1 MKQHIRDVRIETLS
15 RIQKHSYYDEIQGL
29 FETIAGHC
37 EIARKEKGELVI
49 EMPLLGEFT
58 ISHRT
63 LSEIEKDKAAAD
75 KAAAT
80 KRKQAEAKKKTEAAT
95 ALKEGETENVK

>member
-15 RIQKHSYYDEIQGL
+15 RTKQHAYYDEIQGL

-37 EIARKEKGELVI
+37 EVAQKKKETLII
-49 EMPLLGEFT
+49 EVPHLGEFE

-63 LSEIEKDKAAAD
+63 LGDIEKAKVAAQ

-80 KRKQAEAKKKTEAAT
+80 KRKQAAAKTTKSAT
-95 ALKEGETENVK
+95 AQTKGED

>member
-15 RIQKHSYYDEIQGL
+15 RIKQHSYYDEIQGL

-37 EIARKEKGELVI
+37 EVAQKKKQKLTVEV
-49 EMPLLGEFT
+49 PHLGEFE

-63 LSEIEKDKAAAD
+63 LSDIEKSEGCCPKSSCYE
-75 KAAAT
+75 T
-80 KRKQAEAKKKTEAAT
+80 KT
-95 ALKEGETENVK
+95 GGS

>member
-1 MKQHIRDVRIETLS
+1 MKQHIRDVRIETLT

-37 EIARKEKGELVI
+37 EVARKDKEGLVI
-49 EMPLLGEFT
+49 EVPHLGEFT

-63 LSEIEKDKAAAD
+63 ISDIEKDKVAAD

-80 KRKQAEAKKKTEAAT
+80 ERKKAEAKKKTEAA
-95 ALKEGETENVK
+95 ALKEGEG

>member
-1 MKQHIRDVRIETLS
+1 MKQHIRDVRLETLS
-15 RIQKHSYYDEIQGL
+15 RIKQHSYYDEIQGL

-37 EIARKEKGELVI
+37 EIATKKKQKLTIQV
-49 EMPLLGEFT
+49 PHLGEFE

-63 LSEIEKDKAAAD
+63 LGDIEKAKASAQ

-80 KRKQAEAKKKTEAAT
+80 RRKQAAAKKHESDAAQS
-95 ALKEGETENVK
+95 EGDK

>member
-15 RIQKHSYYDEIQGL
+15 RTQQHSYYDEIQGL

-37 EIARKEKGELVI
+37 EIAQKDKETLTI
-49 EMPLLGEFT
+49 EVPNLGEFE

-63 LSEIEKDKAAAD
+63 LSDIEKAKVAAQ

-80 KRKQAEAKKKTEAAT
+80 KRKQVAAKTKG
-95 ALKEGETENVK
+95 EG